1 MKVIMVCSGGMS
13 SSMIVDAVKKEAAK
27 ENFDLEIVA
36 VGTEAFENKIA
47 DYDLG
52 LVAPQV
58 RHRLDKFK
66 KVGEAVN
73 KPVDVIDPMGYTPI
87 GAPKILKQIK
97 TYV

>member
-36 VGTEAFENKIA
+36 VGTEAFENEIA

-97 TYV
+97 AYV

>member
-36 VGTEAFENKIA
+36 VGTEAFENEIA

-66 KVGEAVN
+66 KIGEAVN

-87 GAPKILKQIK
+87 GAPKILNQIK